1 MTEVLQK
8 KSDLTIG
15 SMKVPEDKGEK
26 KWEKDLVYY
35 Y

>member
-1 MTEVLQK
+1 MTEGLQRR
-8 KSDLTIG
+8 SIIIFG

-26 KWEKDLVYY
+26 KWEKDLAYY